1 MASLLLLD
9 ISVVR
14 FWILVP
20 HFVTES
26 LLRDILFACFSFLS
40 WDMPVRGLLSPEA
53 MDKLSVVKVAFLWLL
68 A

>member
-1 MASLLLLD
+1 M
-9 ISVVR
+9 
-14 FWILVP
+14 VP
-20 HFVTES
+20 GFVTES

-40 WDMPVRGLLSPEA
+40 QGMHFRGLLSPEA